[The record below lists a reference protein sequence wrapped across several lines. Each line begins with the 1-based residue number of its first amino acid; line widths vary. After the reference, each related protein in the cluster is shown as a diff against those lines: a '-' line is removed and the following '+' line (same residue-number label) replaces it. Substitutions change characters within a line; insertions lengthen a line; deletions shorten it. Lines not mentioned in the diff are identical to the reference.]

1 MPRIASIAEKLAA
14 AAKADVAPSGE
25 AFDPAHPRAAVAA
38 ILRERDPAVGAELFF
53 IRRAE
58 HPGDPWSGHIAFPGG
73 RREADD
79 ATLLETAARET
90 REEVGLDLGRAELL
104 ARLPDLPAMGR
115 TRRTNLVVTPFVFA
129 LREEQTVTANDEV
142 AETLW
147 VPLAR
152 LLAGEGRG
160 TYTYAWDGKS
170 WDLPCF
176 RLEILGER
184 GDAIASPQEPRRETV
199 LWGMTLRMLETMFE
213 ALAAADGLAQRAG

>member
-1 MPRIASIAEKLAA
+1 MARIASVAEKLSASRPGA
-14 AAKADVAPSGE
+14 EGALPE
-25 AFDPAHPRAAVAA
+25 TYDPALPRAAVAA

-73 RREADD
+73 RREEVD
-79 ATLLETAARET
+79 ARLVDTAVRET
-90 REEVGLDLGRAELL
+90 REEVGLDLARAELL

-115 TRRTNLVVTPFVFA
+115 ARRTNLVVTPFVFA
-129 LREEQTVTANDEV
+129 LPGEQSVVPNHEV

-152 LLAGEGRG
+152 LLAGEGRS
-160 TYTYAWDGKS
+160 TYTYSWEGKS

-176 RLEILGER
+176 RLELLGPTR
-184 GDAIASPQEPRRETV
+184 DGAARETV

-213 ALAAADGLAQRAG
+213 ALAAAEARRAC